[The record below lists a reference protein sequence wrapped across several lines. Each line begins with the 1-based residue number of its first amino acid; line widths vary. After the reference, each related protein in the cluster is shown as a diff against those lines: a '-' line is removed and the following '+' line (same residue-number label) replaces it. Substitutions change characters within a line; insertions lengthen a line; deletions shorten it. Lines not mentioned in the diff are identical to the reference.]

1 MSSDSQPV
9 HHERQIIKVVGPVI
23 DKRENYELP
32 SDIDRSHQV
41 RLYITLYRQYLILLI
56 RADCEWVLWGLNV
69 NKMILLQIKNK
80 NTVED
85 CKIKNYQI

>member
-32 SDIDRSHQV
+32 SDIDQHVFSKFANIYFKVCIFQTHTHVHQI
-41 RLYITLYRQYLILLI
+41 RLF
-56 RADCEWVLWGLNV
+56 
-69 NKMILLQIKNK
+69 KNR
-80 NTVED
+80 
-85 CKIKNYQI
+85 